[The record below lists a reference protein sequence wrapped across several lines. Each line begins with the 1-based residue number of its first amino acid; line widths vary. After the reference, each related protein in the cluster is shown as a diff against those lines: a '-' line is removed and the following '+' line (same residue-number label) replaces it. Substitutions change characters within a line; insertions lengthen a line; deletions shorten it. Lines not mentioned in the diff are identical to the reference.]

1 MYYFAKL
8 GEEIYADLFNK
19 LKSCLIDYF
28 VHQDNWKYIL
38 KRIIYIVCLVSLCQ
52 LDQISGSG
60 T

>member
-1 MYYFAKL
+1 MRICL
-8 GEEIYADLFNK
+8 NK

-38 KRIIYIVCLVSLCQ
+38 KRIIYIVCLVRLCQ